1 MSRDSAYLL
10 GLAAFGVALLVL
22 ALVTARRPEHEIA
35 DRDGYFDRWQV
46 LHGGYDPRTGS
57 PWLRGWLTMVH
68 AIARPLARRG
78 MQPDVVTIS
87 SIWLAGLVLV
97 LSEIGGRWW
106 IAAGWTMVLSGLFDT
121 LDGCVA
127 VLEDRTTRWG
137 YVLDSAVDRINDAIY
152 LLAVVAVGCPV
163 PLAVAL
169 GFGFFFM
176 EYLRARAG
184 NAGGD
189 EVGRVTMAER
199 PTRVILL
206 SPSIHFS
213 GVFLGL
219 SDVLPVVGPSILLAM
234 TVVSIGQLA
243 VTVRRQ
249 LLALPVAG
257 LAVPVVGSAVPGAAV
272 PGAAPAGDLTGP
284 RSDPAVT
291 VPGS

>member
-1 MSRDSAYLL
+1 MSRDGLL
-10 GLAAFGVALLVL
+10 LVALAAFGLALVVL
-22 ALVTARRPEHEIA
+22 GLVTARRPEHEIPG
-35 DRDGYFDRWQV
+35 REGYFDRWSK

-57 PWLRGWLTMVH
+57 IWLRGWLTMVH

-78 MQPDVVTIS
+78 VQPDVVTIS
-87 SIWLAGLVLV
+87 SIWLAALALV

-106 IAAGWTMVLSGLFDT
+106 IAAGWTMVASGLFDT

-137 YVLDSAVDRINDAIY
+137 YVLDSAVDRVNDAVY

-163 PLAVAL
+163 PLAVGL
-169 GFGFFFM
+169 GFAFFFM

-219 SDVLPVVGPSILLAM
+219 SRVLSFVGPALLLAM
-234 TVVSIGQLA
+234 TVVSVGQLA
-243 VTVRRQ
+243 IAVRRQ
-249 LLALPVAG
+249 LLALPPE
-257 LAVPVVGSAVPGAAV
+257 VPAIVP
-272 PGAAPAGDLTGP
+272 
-284 RSDPAVT
+284 
-291 VPGS
+291 

>member
-1 MSRDSAYLL
+1 MSRDAAYLL
-10 GLAAFGVALLVL
+10 ALAAAGVGLVVL
-22 ALVTARRPEHEIA
+22 GLSTARRPEHVVA
-35 DRDGYFDRWQV
+35 SRDGYFDRWQE

-57 PWLRGWLTMVH
+57 AWLRGWLTMVH

-78 MQPDVVTIS
+78 VQPDVVTLS
-87 SIWLAGLVLV
+87 SVWLAGLVLV
-97 LSEIGGRWW
+97 LAEVGGRWW
-106 IAAGWTMVLSGLFDT
+106 IAAGWTMVASGLFDT
-121 LDGCVA
+121 LDGCMA

-137 YVLDSAVDRINDAIY
+137 YVLDSALDRVNDAVY

-163 PLAVAL
+163 PLAVGL
-169 GFGFFFM
+169 GFCFFFL

-219 SDVLPVVGPSILLAM
+219 AGVLSVTGPAILLAM

-249 LLALPVAG
+249 LLALPAD
-257 LAVPVVGSAVPGAAV
+257 AA
-272 PGAAPAGDLTGP
+272 
-284 RSDPAVT
+284 
-291 VPGS
+291 

>member
-1 MSRDSAYLL
+1 MSSNALYLL
-10 GLAAFGVALLVL
+10 ALAAFGLALVAL
-22 ALVTARRPEHEIA
+22 ALVTARPPEHPVA
-35 DRDGYFDRWQV
+35 DRSGYFERWQV

-57 PWLRGWLTMVH
+57 VWLRGWLTMVYV
-68 AIARPLARRG
+68 IARPLARRG
-78 MQPDVVTIS
+78 VQPDVVTVS

-97 LSEIGGRWW
+97 LSEVGGRWW
-106 IAAGWTMVLSGLFDT
+106 IAAGWTMVASGLFDT

-137 YVLDSAVDRINDAIY
+137 YVLDSAVDRINDAVY

-163 PLAVAL
+163 PLAVGL
-169 GFGFFFM
+169 GFCFFFM

-219 SDVLPVVGPSILLAM
+219 SGVLSVVGPAVLLAM

-243 VTVRRQ
+243 VAVRRQ
-249 LLALPVAG
+249 LLA
-257 LAVPVVGSAVPGAAV
+257 VPA
-272 PGAAPAGDLTGP
+272 
-284 RSDPAVT
+284 
-291 VPGS
+291 

>member
-1 MSRDSAYLL
+1 MVGLILL
-10 GLAAFGVALLVL
+10 ALAGVVLVVL
-22 ALVTARRPEHEIA
+22 ALTTARRPAHQIPT
-35 DRDGYFDRWQV
+35 RDGYFDRWQV

-57 PWLRGWLTMVH
+57 AWLRGWLTMVY

-78 MQPDVVTIS
+78 VQPDVVTIS

-97 LSEIGGRWW
+97 LSQVGGRWW
-106 IAAGWTMVLSGLFDT
+106 IAAGWVMVASGLFDT

-127 VLEDRTTRWG
+127 VLEERTTKWG
-137 YVLDSAVDRINDAIY
+137 YVLDSVVDRVNDCIY

-163 PLAVAL
+163 WLAVAC
-169 GFGFFFM
+169 GFAFFLM

-189 EVGRVTMAER
+189 EVGRITMAER

-219 SDVLPVVGPSILLAM
+219 SDVLPVIGPSVLLAM
-234 TVVSIGQLA
+234 TAISIVQLGTA
-243 VTVRRQ
+243 VRRQ
-249 LLALPVAG
+249 LLALPMDEPTTA
-257 LAVPVVGSAVPGAAV
+257 
-272 PGAAPAGDLTGP
+272 
-284 RSDPAVT
+284 
-291 VPGS
+291 